1 MAASSLGTTVSG
13 FAGQL
18 GRLLPRRVPA
28 PSTFGYAIWA
38 AAWFVLFL
46 ALTFPH
52 DLIVRHWSDEI
63 AAQSGWQLRYDD
75 VWLRPWNGYHVSR
88 ARVVAPGKDPEP
100 VLAAAEVVFRPSFS
114 VLFGGSPFPFYFSG
128 HAYGGDFVG
137 SVAQTGA
144 LDLSWTA
151 LRLGDYPRITSLVDG
166 NWAGE
171 LSGELHLSGSGDLK
185 TLEGRGRL
193 GVKNASLT
201 QGKAQG
207 FTIPDL
213 HFASGDADFEM
224 KAGRVEV
231 RSLKL
236 SGSEVDAELHGQLY
250 LLSTNAMPVVNAALT
265 LKPIPGA
272 PPGLEALLTLLNRNQ
287 KPPSGAY
294 SFTLYGPLNSLRVR

>member
-1 MAASSLGTTVSG
+1 MGAAVSG
-13 FAGQL
+13 LAGQL
-18 GRLLPRRVPA
+18 GRLLPHRIPA
-28 PSTFGYAIWA
+28 PSTLGYGAWT

-63 AAQSGWQLRYDD
+63 AAQSGWQTRYDD

-88 ARVVAPGKDPEP
+88 ARVIAPGKDTEP

-128 HAYGGDFVG
+128 RAYGGDFTG
-137 SVAQTGA
+137 SVAQSGA
-144 LDLSWTA
+144 LDLTWNA
-151 LRLGDYPRITSLVDG
+151 LHLAEYPRITSLVDG
-166 NWAGE
+166 NWAGD
-171 LSGELHLSGSGDLK
+171 LSGELHLAGNADLK
-185 TLEGRGRL
+185 NLEGRGRL
-193 GVKNASLT
+193 ALKNASLT

-224 KAGRVEV
+224 KGGRVEI

-236 SGSEVDAELHGQLY
+236 AGSEVDADLHGQLY
-250 LLSTNAMPVVNAALT
+250 LLAANSMPVANAAVT

-272 PPGLEALLTLLNRNQ
+272 PPGLEALLTLANRNQ

-294 SFTLYGPLNSLRVR
+294 SFTLYGPLNGLRVR